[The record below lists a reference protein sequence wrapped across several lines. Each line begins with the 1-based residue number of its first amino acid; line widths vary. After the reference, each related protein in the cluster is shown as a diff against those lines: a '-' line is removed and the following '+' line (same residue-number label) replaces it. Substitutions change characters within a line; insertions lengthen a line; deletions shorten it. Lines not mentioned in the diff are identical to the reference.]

1 MYETGKDMNTP
12 LAYAQLQKHVFVQEA
27 FQDAWPI
34 HQKTYVP
41 GTVSKVDAPYKRSL
55 YKNEFY
61 IIRVGH
67 ALTHLLITCEQLS
80 HAPLYLTSFC
90 PSKKMVAT
98 GVTRHSHVLFCIEN
112 YIIRTRSLYDRMLQ
126 VVNVVFSLY
135 NPPDQVTHVLIK
147 NNFHLTNTKVP
158 SALQKLRKITDKHH
172 EDRNRIVHRE
182 CFQEDDLRFIELLTI
197 SKDKHPELEAD
208 LKSETRAYVSKKAQ
222 DMLRGN
228 SEAFAAVNG
237 IFDLLLHQYRKQKA
251 EDVKIYGDIDPAES
265 SS

>member
-1 MYETGKDMNTP
+1 MNTIP
-12 LAYAQLQKHVFVQEA
+12 GYVQLQQHVFVQEA

-41 GTVSKVDAPYKRSL
+41 GTASKVVARHKRPL

-67 ALTHLLITCEQLS
+67 ALAHLLITCEQLS
-80 HAPLYLTSFC
+80 HAPLYLISFC
-90 PSKKMVAT
+90 PSKKMVAA
-98 GVTRHSHVLFCIEN
+98 GVTRHSHILFCIEN
-112 YIIRTRSLYDRMLQ
+112 HIIRTRSLYDRMLQ
-126 VVNVVFSLY
+126 VINVVFRLY
-135 NPPDQVTHVLIK
+135 NPPDQVTHGLIK
-147 NNFHLTNTKVP
+147 NNFHVANTRVP
-158 SALQKLRKITDKHH
+158 SALQKLKKITDRFH
-172 EDRNRIVHRE
+172 EDRNKIIHRE

-208 LKSETRAYVSKKAQ
+208 LKFESKTYVSKKAQ
-222 DMLRGN
+222 YMARVN
-228 SEAFAAVNG
+228 AEAFAAMSS

-251 EDVKIYGDIDPAES
+251 DDVKIHGDIEPPES